1 MEKSDIRYKTYVD
14 ILKRELLP
22 AMGCTEPIAI
32 AYCAAR
38 ARALLGCIP
47 DSVLIEAS
55 GNIIKNVKSVIVPN
69 TNGAKGIEAAAAAG
83 IIAGKEELKL
93 EVLSQVTDEEK
104 EKLLDHMLLNQ
115 LLDSLTDTER
125 ELIEMRYFQDKTQT
139 EVAGVMGISQVQ
151 VSRLEKKILLRMREQ
166 LVC

>member
-55 GNIIKNVKSVIVPN
+55 GNIIK
-69 TNGAKGIEAAAAAG
+69 A
-83 IIAGKEELKL
+83 
-93 EVLSQVTDEEK
+93 LS
-104 EKLLDHMLLNQ
+104 
-115 LLDSLTDTER
+115 SP
-125 ELIEMRYFQDKTQT
+125 TQT
-139 EVAGVMGISQVQ
+139 GPRE
-151 VSRLEKKILLRMREQ
+151 SRLQQ
-166 LVC
+166 LPASSQERRS

>member
-55 GNIIKNVKSVIVPN
+55 GNIIKKCKKRYRPQHKRGQGNRGCSSCRHHRRKGGAEAGGSVTGN
-69 TNGAKGIEAAAAAG
+69 
-83 IIAGKEELKL
+83 
-93 EVLSQVTDEEK
+93 
-104 EKLLDHMLLNQ
+104 
-115 LLDSLTDTER
+115 
-125 ELIEMRYFQDKTQT
+125 
-139 EVAGVMGISQVQ
+139 
-151 VSRLEKKILLRMREQ
+151 
-166 LVC
+166 